1 MSLDRDVKALEIT
14 GISDRHAFHGDW
26 KQHNVRPRHAQLTP
40 T

>member
-26 KQHNVRPRHAQLTP
+26 KNYTMYARDTP
-40 T
+40 N

>member
-1 MSLDRDVKALEIT
+1 VKALEIT

-26 KQHNVRPRHAQLTP
+26 KLHNVRPRHAQLTP